1 VYHNDLSCSYVTHGW
16 PTVANST
23 LYFVVPFN
31 RTLYFSA
38 QSTSLSSSVPLIQAH
53 KLLFATNPGA
63 TQVWLSP
70 TEESL
75 LQALIKSLLA
85 YRSPKN
91 YFCQEQPY
99 NLAVTNLVPC

>member
-1 VYHNDLSCSYVTHGW
+1 MPLTA
-16 PTVANST
+16 P
-23 LYFVVPFN
+23 
-31 RTLYFSA
+31 RTFQYNNTSFSG
-38 QSTSLSSSVPLIQAH
+38 SLPLIQAH

-63 TQVWLSP
+63 TQVWLSS
-70 TEESL
+70 TEENL

-99 NLAVTNLVPC
+99 NLAVTNLVPY